1 MKLNISYH
9 LKGHPIQNFGDFLS
23 EYFLQTLFLPVGLPG
38 RAIHLV
44 GSVIADTF
52 LPPPNAQTECPPDR
66 RTIFWGCG
74 ARGQATLSD
83 ANRKVIEVLSVRG
96 PLSRS
101 ALRLDDAIPIGDPG
115 LLLPALYPAA
125 TRSDGLGKALLV
137 PHFADKR
144 TDAELLTMTGCEA
157 ILRPNI
163 PNDPAAILQ
172 FIDEILAADF
182 VLSAALHAAVVAAAY
197 GRPFAFWD
205 SGNINVP
212 FKWADFAASVGI
224 PSAFQI
230 RVDDARR
237 HYVEQVRPALRIP
250 VLWPMLTVAPLAVRQ
265 DALIKIINMDVRRHG
280 LSALSI
286 SPSSRVI
293 DRLNRTL
300 AGVPEP

>member
-1 MKLNISYH
+1 MKLNINYH

-23 EYFLQTLFLPVGLPG
+23 EYFLRTLFLPVGLPA

-52 LPPPNAQTECPPDR
+52 LPPPNRLTECPPDR

-74 ARGQATLSD
+74 ARGEATLSD
-83 ANRKVIEVLSVRG
+83 ANRKVIEILSVRG

-115 LLLPALYPAA
+115 LLLPGLYPAA
-125 TRSDGLGKALLV
+125 TRGNGLGQVLLV
-137 PHFADKR
+137 PHFSDKR
-144 TDAELLTMTGCEA
+144 TDAELLTITGCEA

-163 PNDPAAILQ
+163 PNDPAAVLQ
-172 FIDEILAADF
+172 FIDELLAADF
-182 VLSAALHAAVVAAAY
+182 VLSASLHAAIVAAAY
-197 GRPFAFWD
+197 GCPFAFWD

-224 PSAFQI
+224 PSAFQSRI
-230 RVDDARR
+230 DEARR
-237 HYVEQVRPALRIP
+237 HYVERVRPALHIP
-250 VLWPMLTVAPLAVRQ
+250 VLWPLLTVAPLAVRP
-265 DALIKIINMDVRRHG
+265 DAFIKIVNMDIRRHG

-286 SPSSRVI
+286 SPSSGVS
-293 DRLNRTL
+293 DRLQRVL
-300 AGVPEP
+300 VDLSDP